1 MVMLL
6 MAQQLEKPQNFAK
19 LPNRRH
25 TFYRQE
31 RCPYVEIAKK

>member
-1 MVMLL
+1 MMVMLL
-6 MAQQLEKPQNFAK
+6 MAQQLEKPQNC
-19 LPNRRH
+19 PNRRH